1 MTMAAA
7 ESRRGL
13 GRGLSALLGEAEADD
28 AAAAAEGRPAAREPG
43 LEGAREIPVELV
55 HRNPGQPRQHFSE
68 DELAELEESI
78 RVSGI
83 LQPILV
89 RPSPGRPG
97 EFEIVAG
104 ERRWRAAQRA
114 GVTAIPALVRE
125 LGDDRAYEIAIVEN
139 VQREDLNAMEE
150 ARAYETLMARMG
162 YTQEQA
168 AKAVGKS
175 RSHLANT
182 LRLLQL
188 PSPVQDHVLNGRLSA
203 GHARAILASDDQET
217 VAERVVARGMSVRDT
232 EALVRNK
239 ATGPKKA
246 SGPRRSAKDA
256 DTAAL
261 EADLEDA
268 LGMSVEVADRG
279 GAGEVRIRYAS
290 LEQLD
295 EICRRLTRV

>member
-1 MTMAAA
+1 MAL
-7 ESRRGL
+7 EGRRGL
-13 GRGLSALLGEAEADD
+13 GRGLSALLGEAEDETLV
-28 AAAAAEGRPAAREPG
+28 AEGRPAGARPA
-43 LEGAREIPVELV
+43 LEGAREIPIELI
-55 HRNPGQPRQHFSE
+55 HRNPNQPRQHFSE
-68 DELAELEESI
+68 AELAELEESI
-78 RVSGI
+78 RASGV

-89 RPSPGRPG
+89 RPSPNRDGA
-97 EFEIVAG
+97 FEIIAG

-114 GVTAIPALVRE
+114 GVAAIPALVRN
-125 LGDDRAYEIAIVEN
+125 LSDDRAYEIAIVEN

-150 ARAYETLMARMG
+150 ARAYETLMGRMG

-175 RSHLANT
+175 RSHIANT

-188 PSPVQDHVLNGRLSA
+188 PGQVQEHVLHGRLSA

-217 VAERVVARGMSVRDT
+217 IAEQVVAKGLSVRDT
-232 EALVRNK
+232 EALVRAK
-239 ATGPKKA
+239 AAGPRKA
-246 SGPRRSAKDA
+246 SGPRRAAKDA

-261 EADLEDA
+261 ESDLEDA
-268 LGMSVEVADRG
+268 LGMSVDIADRG

-295 EICRRLTRV
+295 EICRRLTRA